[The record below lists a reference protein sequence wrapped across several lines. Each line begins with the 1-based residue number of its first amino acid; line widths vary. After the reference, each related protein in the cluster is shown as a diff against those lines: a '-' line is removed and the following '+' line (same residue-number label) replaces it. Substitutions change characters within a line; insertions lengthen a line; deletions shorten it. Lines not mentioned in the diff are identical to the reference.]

1 MADTADDPRGKRRGL
16 TEDGHAVFD
25 KVDERGRSVIKEA
38 TNHDSGLLD
47 DGTTWK
53 LLTEDKE

>member
-1 MADTADDPRGKRRGL
+1 VADTAADPRGKRRGL

-25 KVDERGRSVIKEA
+25 RVDDTGRRVIKEA
-38 TNHDSGLLD
+38 TNHDSGLLN

-53 LLTEDKE
+53 LVTEDKE

>member
-1 MADTADDPRGKRRGL
+1 MTEISDSRGKRRGL
-16 TEDGHAVFD
+16 TEDGFAVYD
-25 KVDERGRSVIKEA
+25 KVDETGRDVTKEA
-38 TNHDSGLLD
+38 TVHDAGLMD